1 MRQAPLVS
9 ILIPCYNVSAYV
21 DRAVQSVLSQ
31 DYQNLEIWLIDDA
44 SSDDTLSILNSFE
57 DPRVRVVEFKENTQK
72 IGAVNDVL
80 LRVKGDLITFQ
91 DADDWSE
98 PSRIS
103 KQVEKFSLD
112 PNLGIC
118 FTNYKFFG
126 KINYVPSKI
135 ALTNEELK
143 DQFLNFWK
151 NRNAFFYPTNCPSMM
166 ITRDVLINTKGYHEY
181 FRGRVAEDIHWI
193 YRILKVYNGIT
204 IEEPLY
210 HYNIRED
217 SFTNIQVTGKNAK
230 YAYSWHLL
238 SKIIHK
244 DIYEGINVL
253 EKENNCELI
262 KLELLACEEALVERI
277 VSSQKLKESYDKSMS
292 YRLGKFLLKP
302 LHIFKKCK

>member
-1 MRQAPLVS
+1 
-9 ILIPCYNVSAYV
+9 
-21 DRAVQSVLSQ
+21 
-31 DYQNLEIWLIDDA
+31 
-44 SSDDTLSILNSFE
+44 
-57 DPRVRVVEFKENTQK
+57 
-72 IGAVNDVL
+72 
-80 LRVKGDLITFQ
+80 
-91 DADDWSE
+91 
-98 PSRIS
+98 
-103 KQVEKFSLD
+103 
-112 PNLGIC
+112 
-118 FTNYKFFG
+118 
-126 KINYVPSKI
+126 
-135 ALTNEELK
+135 
-143 DQFLNFWK
+143 
-151 NRNAFFYPTNCPSMM
+151 MM